1 MDEAALAEVTIAAL
15 GRRGEGVAEST
26 QGPLYIPYALP
37 GERIG
42 ARISGERGHLVEI
55 RQASAHRARP
65 ICRYFGDCG
74 GCAAQHMDAE
84 LYAQWKRGLVVRAL
98 AQARVP
104 AEIAP
109 LVDAHGEGRRR
120 ATFHARYADGAVA
133 VGYMQARA
141 HRIVAIEE
149 CPILAPGMASALTSA
164 REIAGALR
172 PIAKPLDLSI
182 TASLTGL
189 DIDLRGAGP
198 LDFAVRQDLVAL
210 AERLDLARLSNHGE
224 ILIERRSPEIAMGK
238 ARVKPP
244 PGAFLQAT
252 EEGERI
258 LAALAVAAIKGERVV
273 DLFSGAGAFALRLAE
288 SRNVH
293 AVDIEGAGLAAL
305 ARAARETRGLRPI
318 STEARDL
325 FRRPLTRQE
334 LGRFDAILF
343 DPPRAGAAAQA
354 TEIAASGAL
363 SVVAVSCNPAT
374 FARDAKTLL
383 DGGYKAQS
391 ITPIDQFRFSPHV
404 EMVGVFIRP
413 AKKRARGLL
422 G

>member
-1 MDEAALAEVTIAAL
+1 MDEATLADVTIAVL
-15 GRRGEGVAEST
+15 GRRGEGVAERA

-37 GERIG
+37 GERVG
-42 ARISGERGHLVEI
+42 ARVSCERGHLIEI

-98 AQARVP
+98 AQAGVA
-104 AEIAP
+104 AEVAP

-149 CPILAPGMASALTSA
+149 CPILASGMADALRSA
-164 REIAGALR
+164 RDIAKALR
-172 PIAKPLDLSI
+172 PLAKPLDLSI
-182 TASLTGL
+182 AAGLTGL

-198 LDFAVRQDLVAL
+198 LDFGARQELVAL
-210 AERLDLARLSNHGE
+210 AERRDLARLSNHGE
-224 ILIERRSPEIAMGK
+224 IFVERRPPEIAMGK

-252 EEGERI
+252 EEGERM
-258 LAALAVAAIKGERVV
+258 LAALAIAAVRGERIA

-293 AVDIEGAGLAAL
+293 AVDIDSAALAAL
-305 ARAARETRGLRPI
+305 ARAARESQGLRPI
-318 STEARDL
+318 STEARNL
-325 FRRPLTRQE
+325 FERPLTRQE
-334 LGRFDAILF
+334 LGRFDAVLF

-354 TEIAASGAL
+354 AEIAASGAP

-374 FARDAKTLL
+374 FARDAKILL
-383 DGGYKAQS
+383 NGGYQARS
-391 ITPIDQFRFSPHV
+391 VTPIDQFRFSPHV
-404 EMVGVFIRP
+404 EIVGVFARP

>member
-1 MDEAALAEVTIAAL
+1 MDEAALDEIQIAAL
-15 GRRGEGVAEST
+15 GRRGEGVAESA

-65 ICRYFGDCG
+65 ICRYFADCG

-84 LYAQWKRGLVVRAL
+84 LYAQWKRGLVLRAL
-98 AQARVP
+98 AQARVA
-104 AEIAP
+104 AEVAP
-109 LVDAHGEGRRR
+109 LIDAHGEGRRR

-149 CPILAPGMASALTSA
+149 CPILAPGMANALASA
-164 REIAGALR
+164 REIAAALR
-172 PIAKPLDLSI
+172 RLAKPLDLSI

-198 LDFAVRQDLVAL
+198 LDFGVRQDLVAL

-224 ILIERRSPEIAMGK
+224 ILVERRPPEIAMGK

-252 EEGERI
+252 EQGESR
-258 LAALAVAAIKGERVV
+258 LAALAVAAIQGERVA
-273 DLFSGAGAFALRLAE
+273 DLFSGAGAGALRLAE
-288 SRNVH
+288 SRSVH
-293 AVDIEGAGLAAL
+293 AVEIEGGTLAAL
-305 ARAARETRGLRPI
+305 ARAARETQGLRPI

-343 DPPRAGAAAQA
+343 DPPRAGATAQSA
-354 TEIAASGAL
+354 EIAASGAPC
-363 SVVAVSCNPAT
+363 VVAVSCNPAT
-374 FARDAKTLL
+374 FARDAKILL
-383 DGGYKAQS
+383 DGGYELQS

-404 EMVGVFIRP
+404 EIVGVFTRP